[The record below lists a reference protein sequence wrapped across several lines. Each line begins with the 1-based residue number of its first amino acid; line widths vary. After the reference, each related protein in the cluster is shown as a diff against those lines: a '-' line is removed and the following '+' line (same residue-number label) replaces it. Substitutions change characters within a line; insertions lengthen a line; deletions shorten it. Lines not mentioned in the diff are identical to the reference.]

1 MVPHTLLW
9 EAVELQSYLLL
20 CRSITHAQR
29 MSMALER
36 VGVRG
41 RITRPPV
48 GLTAKGC
55 AYAVRVGA
63 PHYESAMRELT
74 AAQILPERVFFETGD
89 GVYREIFLR

>member
-1 MVPHTLLW
+1 M
-9 EAVELQSYLLL
+9 QYYLLL

-55 AYAVRVGA
+55 AYAVVVGET
-63 PHYESAMRELT
+63 HYERAMRELA
-74 AAQILPERVFFETGD
+74 AAQIIPERVLFLSGD

>member
-1 MVPHTLLW
+1 M
-9 EAVELQSYLLL
+9 QNYLLL

-41 RITRPPV
+41 RITRPPI

-55 AYAVRVGA
+55 AYAVVVGA
-63 PHYESAMRELT
+63 SHYERAMRELT
-74 AAQILPERVFFETGD
+74 AAQILPERVLYAPED

>member
-1 MVPHTLLW
+1 M
-9 EAVELQSYLLL
+9 QSYLLL

-48 GLTAKGC
+48 DMTAKGC
-55 AYAVRVGA
+55 AYAVRIGA
-63 PHYESAMRELT
+63 AHYESAMRELT
-74 AAQILPERVFFETGD
+74 AAQVLPERVFFVPGD

>member
-1 MVPHTLLW
+1 MRRDRDIYSNGRRLGCNT
-9 EAVELQSYLLL
+9 
-20 CRSITHAQR
+20 
-29 MSMALER
+29 LER

-55 AYAVRVGA
+55 AYAVVVGET
-63 PHYESAMRELT
+63 HYERAMRELA
-74 AAQILPERVFFETGD
+74 AAQILPERVLFLSGD

>member
-1 MVPHTLLW
+1 M
-9 EAVELQSYLLL
+9 QNYLLL

-55 AYAVRVGA
+55 AYAVVVGA
-63 PHYESAMRELT
+63 LHYERAMRELT
-74 AAQILPERVFFETGD
+74 AAQILPERVLYAPED